1 MTALAKTFDV
11 GLSAST
17 DAGHIPVVVRCRSC
31 KFSLLTVSMFR
42 DEERVAE
49 HFYST
54 GHVDFS
60 VERADK
66 ADLNEMEEI
75 E

>member
-1 MTALAKTFDV
+1 MTAFAVAFDV
-11 GLSAST
+11 KIASG
-17 DAGHIPVVVRCRSC
+17 ACSCSEHVPVVVGCRSC
-31 KFSLLTVSMFR
+31 RFRLLTVNMPR
-42 DEERVAE
+42 DADVVAE

-66 ADLNEMEEI
+66 VVMNGGD
-75 E
+75 

>member
-1 MTALAKTFDV
+1 LTAFAVAFDV
-11 GLSAST
+11 KIASG
-17 DAGHIPVVVRCRSC
+17 ACSEHVPVVVGCRSC
-31 KFSLLTVSMFR
+31 RFRLLTVNMPR
-42 DEERVAE
+42 DADVVAE

-66 ADLNEMEEI
+66 VVMNGGD
-75 E
+75 